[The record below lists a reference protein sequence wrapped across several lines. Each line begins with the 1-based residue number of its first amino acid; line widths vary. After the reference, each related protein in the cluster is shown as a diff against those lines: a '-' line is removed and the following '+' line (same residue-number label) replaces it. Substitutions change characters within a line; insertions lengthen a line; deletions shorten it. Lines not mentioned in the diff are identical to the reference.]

1 MTRAS
6 VRLSTNQKIG
16 GSALL
21 LLWAGGALAILL
33 RLFLGLGATTNLSDT
48 TAWGLWIGFDVMSGV
63 ALAAG
68 GFVIAA
74 SVYVF
79 RKEKYRP
86 ILRPAILTAL
96 LGYLLVIFGLI
107 LDIGQPWRIWHPLIM
122 WNTHSVLLE
131 VAWCV
136 MFYTTVL
143 ALEFSPVVLERFKW
157 QLPLKIIH
165 KVTPVLVIL
174 GVILSTLHQSS
185 LGSLFLIMPE
195 KISPL
200 WYTPLL
206 PVFFFIS
213 AVAVG
218 LGMVVVES
226 NLSSRAFKR
235 GIEMGILSDLGW
247 AAVWVLAT
255 YLVVRF
261 ADLAVRG
268 ALGLAFQ
275 PTFQAVMFWVEV
287 GIGAILP
294 MLLLARKSWRFSSS
308 GLLRCALLIVF
319 GVVMYRMNM
328 AITSFWM
335 YTGNIYIPS
344 LVEVLVTLTL
354 VTGGIVAFGVIA
366 RIFPVFLN
374 EEQLHGAH

>member
-1 MTRAS
+1 MTRLNL
-6 VRLSTNQKIG
+6 RLTRNQKIG
-16 GSALL
+16 GGALL
-21 LLWAGGALAILL
+21 LLWAAGAVAILA
-33 RLFLGLGATTNLSDT
+33 RLFLGLGATTNMNDT
-48 TAWGLWIGFDVMSGV
+48 TAWGIWIGFDVMSGV

-96 LGYLLVIFGLI
+96 LGYMLVVLGLM
-107 LDIGQPWRIWHPLIM
+107 LDIGQPWRIINPIFM
-122 WNTHSVLLE
+122 RNTHSVLLE

-136 MFYTTVL
+136 ILYTTVL
-143 ALEFSPVVLERFKW
+143 ALEFSPVVFERFKW
-157 QLPLKIIH
+157 TAPLKLIH
-165 KVTPVLVIL
+165 KFTPILVIV

-206 PVFFFIS
+206 PVLFYVTAI
-213 AVAVG
+213 AVG
-218 LGMVVVES
+218 LGMVIIES

-235 GIEMGILSDLGW
+235 GIEMGILRDLGW
-247 AAVWVLAT
+247 AAAWVLAL
-255 YLVVRF
+255 YLVIRF

-275 PTFQAVMFWVEV
+275 PTFQTLMFWIEV
-287 GIGAILP
+287 GGGAILP
-294 MLLLARKSWRFSSS
+294 MLLLRQESWRFSAS
-308 GLLRCALLIVF
+308 GLWRCALLIVF
-319 GVVMYRMNM
+319 GVVMYRLNM

-344 LVEVLVTLTL
+344 LAEILVTLTL
-354 VTGGIVAFGVIA
+354 VTGGVVAFGVIA
-366 RIFPVFLN
+366 RLFPVFLK
-374 EEQLHGAH
+374 EEQAHGAH